1 MHKRSFKLSVV
12 PAAMCAA
19 FATQALAADLPIA
32 VRPVTSLM
40 NSNGGPNM
48 LGTSVVLIRADR
60 FGPSRV
66 NAIQEAT
73 RSPLLQHMIAPA
85 RGLLPIDQLNFV
97 QSRVNTSIRWM
108 SDATQW
114 GQHDYWA
121 TAEETLVRGAGD
133 MEDRAIVK
141 MHALR
146 ALGFPAKDL
155 FVTLARDRVG
165 GPVSVLT
172 VRASGGYY
180 ILDDTG
186 GAPYRVDSRVRD
198 FKPILSFGWNGAWV
212 HMNAGQRNAVVARAS
227 AGAPASQK

>member
-1 MHKRSFKLSVV
+1 MGLIARFAVMV
-12 PAAMCAA
+12 TVATAVCGQAAPAA
-19 FATQALAADLPIA
+19 AADAPVA
-32 VRPVTSLM
+32 VRPVSPLM
-40 NSNGGPNM
+40 NSTGGPSM
-48 LGTSVVLIRADR
+48 LSTSAVLIRADR
-60 FGPSRV
+60 FGPSRL
-66 NAIQEAT
+66 NAIQEPT
-73 RSPLLQHMIAPA
+73 RLPILQQMVAPA
-85 RGLLPIDQLNFV
+85 RGLSPIAQMTFV
-97 QSRVNTSIRWM
+97 QSRVHNSIRWM

-121 TAEETLVRGAGD
+121 TAEQTLLRGAGD

-172 VRASGGYY
+172 VRANGGYY

-186 GAPYRVDSRVRD
+186 GAPFRVDSRGRD
-198 FKPILSFGWNGAWV
+198 FQPILSFGWNGAWV
-212 HMNAGQRNAVVARAS
+212 HMS
-227 AGAPASQK
+227 AGRRSVSISSASSSQK